1 MKSLTLASL
10 HHLLRTSKR
19 TLLLS
24 VFGLLG
30 AALIAWGATRTF
42 ANLAKEFREQTVKEF
57 VGYVIKGERYPM
69 VHEIYELRYRIFQSK
84 LGINNKSETKAC
96 SRHRAFGSE
105 VPENQ
110 IGFCRRYDELVD
122 LAKQQLMLPKVFE
135 SIYYETEPFLIRE
148 IERHNARDAIRVWI
162 RQKLRCLKDKYRCG
176 RDERGLLVRVTS
188 LDPEL
193 LKLYHALL
201 ASLEKKLFPEEATLP
216 LDFVDE
222 LESRCTLPPKGSAH
236 EVTGG
241 MVFVPEGPFRMGS
254 ESGEADER
262 PVRNVLVKEFWI
274 DRCEVTNYD
283 FLKMAAAEPILRK
296 STFPRKLHNGHY
308 LANWEDDLQLQF
320 GQELQPVT
328 HVSWF
333 AARYFCNALGKR
345 LPSEAEWEK
354 AARAGDEKLYS
365 FGDDPA
371 FLMDYGWYRKNATT
385 TRPVAELMPSPLELF
400 DMHGNAREWVWDW
413 YESYASNPAP
423 DPLGPQQGKYRVL
436 RGGSWKDGPEQ
447 LRSAS
452 RDDASP
458 AQTAA
463 DIGFRCASDQRPE

>member
-1 MKSLTLASL
+1 MKSPMFARLPRLI
-10 HHLLRTSKR
+10 HTSKR
-19 TLLLS
+19 ALLLS

-30 AALIAWGATRTF
+30 AALVAWGATRTF
-42 ANLAKEFREQTVKEF
+42 SNLAKEFREQAIKEF
-57 VGYVIKGERYPM
+57 VGYVVKGERYPM
-69 VHEIYELRYRIFQSK
+69 VHEIYELRYRIFQSR

-105 VPENQ
+105 VPEDQ
-110 IGFCRRYDELVD
+110 IDFCRRYDALVD
-122 LAKQQLMLPKVFE
+122 LAKQQLILPKVFE
-135 SIYYETEPFLIRE
+135 YLYYETEPFLIRE
-148 IERHNARDAIRVWI
+148 IERRKARDAIRVWI

-193 LKLYHALL
+193 LKLYHTLL
-201 ASLEKKLFPEEATLP
+201 ASLEKKLFPEEAMLP

-222 LESRCTLPPKGSAH
+222 MESRCTLPPKDSAH
-236 EVTGG
+236 QVVSG
-241 MVFVPEGPFRMGS
+241 MVFVSEGPFRMGS

-262 PVRNVLVKEFWI
+262 PLRNVLVKGFWI
-274 DRCEVTNYD
+274 DRCEVTIYD
-283 FLKMAAAEPILRK
+283 FLKMADAEPILRK
-296 STFPRKLHNGHY
+296 STFPRKFHNGRY
-308 LANWEDDLQLQF
+308 LANWEDDLQPPF

-354 AARAGDEKLYS
+354 AARAGAEKVYS

-371 FLMDYGWYRKNATT
+371 FLVDYGWYRKNATAP
-385 TRPVAELMPSPLELF
+385 RPAAELMPSPLELF
-400 DMHGNAREWVWDW
+400 DMHGNVREWVRDW
-413 YESYASNPAP
+413 YESYTPNPDP
-423 DPLGPQQGKYRVL
+423 DPLGPQRGKYRVL

-463 DIGFRCASDQRPE
+463 DIGFRCASDQSPE